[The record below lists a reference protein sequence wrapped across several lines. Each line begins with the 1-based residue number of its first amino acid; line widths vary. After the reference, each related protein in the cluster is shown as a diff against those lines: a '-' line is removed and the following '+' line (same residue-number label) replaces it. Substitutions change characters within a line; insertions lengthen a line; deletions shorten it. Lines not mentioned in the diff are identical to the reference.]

1 VIPERGHFSY
11 FSPKKYSTMKR
22 ILSIITLFA
31 LLGALHT
38 TVAQNSDVELS
49 LEQGHE
55 MKIDGTSNVRD
66 WDADINTINA
76 TFVLSEFDLSDLSSL
91 TADHFKTME
100 LSIPVEDIESDS
112 GRLTRNLQGYLKVDD
127 HPNITFKMNEIEGV
141 EINGNSADITAK
153 GVINAA
159 GVDYETTMNVTATV
173 NDGKITISGTQEL
186 LMTDF
191 DIEPPTAMLGSIRA
205 RDEISIIYSLTFSN

>member
-1 VIPERGHFSY
+1 
-11 FSPKKYSTMKR
+11 MKR

-31 LLGALHT
+31 LMGTLHT
-38 TVAQNSDVELS
+38 TEAQNSDIELS

-66 WDADINTINA
+66 WDADVNTVNA
-76 TFVLSEFDLSDLSSL
+76 TFVLSQFDLSDLSSL

-112 GRLTRNLQGYLKVDD
+112 GRLTRNLQDYLKKDD
-127 HPNITFKMNEIEGV
+127 HPIITFTMNEVESV
-141 EINGNSADITAK
+141 EINGNSADIVAS

-159 GVDYETTMNVTATV
+159 GVDHETSMNVTATV
-173 NDGKITISGTQEL
+173 NNGKVTFSGTQDL

-191 DIEPPTAMLGSIRA
+191 GIDPPTAMLGSIRA
-205 RDEISIIYSLTFSN
+205 RDEITIIYSLTFSN

>member
-1 VIPERGHFSY
+1 
-11 FSPKKYSTMKR
+11 MKR

-31 LLGALHT
+31 LLGTLHT
-38 TVAQNSDVELS
+38 AAAQNSDIELS

-66 WDADINTINA
+66 WDADVKTVNA
-76 TFVLSEFDLSDLSSL
+76 TFILSEFDLSDLSSL

-112 GRLTRNLQGYLKVDD
+112 GRLTRNLQGYLEVDD
-127 HPNITFKMNEIEGV
+127 HPVITFKMNGIESV
-141 EINGNSADITAK
+141 SVNGNSAEITAT

-159 GVDYETTMNVTATV
+159 GVDHETTMNVTATFD
-173 NDGKITISGTQEL
+173 NGKVTFSGSQEL

-191 DIEPPTAMLGSIRA
+191 GIDPPTAMLGSIRA